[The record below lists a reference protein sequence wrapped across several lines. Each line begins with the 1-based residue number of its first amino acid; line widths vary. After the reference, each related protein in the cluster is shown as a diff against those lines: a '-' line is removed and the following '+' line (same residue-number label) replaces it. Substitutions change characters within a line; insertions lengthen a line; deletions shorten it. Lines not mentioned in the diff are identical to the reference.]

1 MRLNKFIIKFFLT
14 IGFLYFSLY
23 FFLNGFI
30 SLKKNNIQSPLIKFD
45 KSFIYKNKKT
55 EEKLKTIKNNN
66 NSDIK
71 NIESRNNS
79 EIKNSIY
86 KIEKILIVK
95 KNDGKLASSAAFNLS
110 LGLFAAIIANFSGM
124 VSVDINLRTVTDV
137 EGHQGYAFL
146 FTLLYGFSAGYSYTN
161 TFSRT
166 AVGFYVA
173 GLLAMGACMF
183 SGYQM
188 VFS

>member
-1 MRLNKFIIKFFLT
+1 MISTVSFHP
-14 IGFLYFSLY
+14 
-23 FFLNGFI
+23 FI
-30 SLKKNNIQSPLIKFD
+30 SHFPPALFFAGLTMLFLAN
-45 KSFIYKNKKT
+45 
-55 EEKLKTIKNNN
+55 
-66 NSDIK
+66 
-71 NIESRNNS
+71 
-79 EIKNSIY
+79 
-86 KIEKILIVK
+86 K